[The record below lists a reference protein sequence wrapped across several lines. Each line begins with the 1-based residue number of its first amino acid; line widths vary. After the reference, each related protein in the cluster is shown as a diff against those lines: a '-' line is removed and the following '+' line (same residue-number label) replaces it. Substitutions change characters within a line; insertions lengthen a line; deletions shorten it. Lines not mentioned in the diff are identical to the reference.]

1 MFCEECGKPITYANA
16 KFCPSCGAPI
26 PQQLAADQP
35 PKVTVPPQPATPVTP
50 PQPETPPEVPQPE
63 PEEEGQT
70 KIFGFEE
77 EPEAPAEPA
86 APAQPVWQAP
96 PQPETPPQPAQPLW
110 QQQEA
115 PAQPAWQAPQVQGT
129 PEPEA
134 FPGMKKEKKPGG
146 CLLAAVIVLA
156 VLILLGGGLYFA
168 NDYFLLGL
176 EKIPQK
182 LGLVEE
188 ILPETPQ
195 TETDAAETED
205 PAASAA
211 ASSEAAPAAVQTPA
225 ATAEPTATVQPSAT
239 ASDTTYIVRGV
250 PENAAIT
257 INGEPAAYTLVGS
270 DVVFQKDA
278 LGTAAQLRFVVQVN
292 GTYQAAQLWYTEESG
307 NEITLGSDVFSA
319 SDSTGL
325 LTPDEDYIQK
335 TALYYYE
342 GFLDAINVHNL
353 GAMRFSTERNSN
365 EQSEHV
371 FSDLNAGNTYDITTA
386 SCSIDAASLSI
397 GQSDLTVNVTYMC
410 MREDRSTGDRAVNSN
425 HRTIKMIW
433 QDGMWQVDDI
443 AFLNDTDFAAHRYAD
458 LNK

>member
-77 EPEAPAEPA
+77 EPETPAEPA
-86 APAQPVWQAP
+86 
-96 PQPETPPQPAQPLW
+96 
-110 QQQEA
+110 A

-225 ATAEPTATVQPSAT
+225 TTAEPTATVQPSAT

-335 TALYYYE
+335 AALYYYK

>member
-26 PQQLAADQP
+26 PPQPAAGQP
-35 PKVTVPPQPATPVTP
+35 PKVTVPPQPT
-50 PQPETPPEVPQPE
+50 PE
-63 PEEEGQT
+63 PEDEEGKT
-70 KIFGFEE
+70 KIFGVDDELE
-77 EPEAPAEPA
+77 TPAEPA

-96 PQPETPPQPAQPLW
+96 RQPETPQPPVPPAEPAAPAQPVWQPPQPETPVQPVWQPPQPD
-110 QQQEA
+110 
-115 PAQPAWQAPQVQGT
+115 VQGT
-129 PEPEA
+129 PEPEV

-146 CLLAAVIVLA
+146 CLLIAVIVLA

-182 LGLVEE
+182 LGLTEE
-188 ILPETPQ
+188 ILPETP
-195 TETDAAETED
+195 ETALAAEE

-211 ASSEAAPAAVQTPA
+211 AADAAAASVQTPA
-225 ATAEPTATVQPSAT
+225 PTAEPTATVQPAAT
-239 ASDTTYIVRGV
+239 ASDTTFIVRGV
-250 PENAAIT
+250 PENADIT
-257 INGEPAAYTLVGS
+257 INGSPAVYTLVGS

-278 LGTAAQLRFVVQVN
+278 LGTAAQLRFIVQVN

-307 NEITLGSDVFSA
+307 NEITLGTDAFSA

-335 TALYYYE
+335 TALYYYK
-342 GFLDAINVHNL
+342 GFLDAVNVHNL
-353 GAMRFSTERNSN
+353 GAMRFSTQRNSN

-386 SCSIDAASLSI
+386 SCSLDAASLSI
-397 GQSDLTVNVTYMC
+397 GQSDLTVNLTYMC
-410 MREDRSTGDRAVNSN
+410 VREDRSTGVREVNSN
-425 HRTIKMIW
+425 HRTVKMVW

-443 AFLNDTDFAAHRYAD
+443 AFLSDDDFAAHRYAD

>member
-26 PQQLAADQP
+26 PQQPTAEQP
-35 PKVTVPPQPATPVTP
+35 PKVTVPPQPAAPAAP
-50 PQPETPPEVPQPE
+50 AQPAPE
-63 PEEEGQT
+63 PENEEGKT

-77 EPEAPAEPA
+77 PAQPAEPAQSA
-86 APAQPVWQAP
+86 APAQPVWQP
-96 PQPETPPQPAQPLW
+96 PQPETSAQPAWQPPQP
-110 QQQEA
+110 EA
-115 PAQPAWQAPQVQGT
+115 PAQPVWQPPQPDVQGT
-129 PEPEA
+129 PEPEV

-146 CLLAAVIVLA
+146 CLLIAVIVLA

-182 LGLVEE
+182 LGLIEE
-188 ILPETPQ
+188 ILPETP
-195 TETDAAETED
+195 ETAMTDEE
-205 PAASAA
+205 PAASEVAA
-211 ASSEAAPAAVQTPA
+211 AAAAATAVQTPA
-225 ATAEPTATVQPSAT
+225 PTAEPTATVQPAAM
-239 ASDTTYIVRGV
+239 ASDTTFIVRGV
-250 PENAAIT
+250 PENADIT
-257 INGEPAAYTLVGS
+257 INGSPAAYTLVGS

-278 LGTAAQLRFVVQVN
+278 LGTAAQLRFIVQVN

-307 NEITLGSDVFSA
+307 NEITLGADAFSA

-335 TALYYYE
+335 TALYYYK
-342 GFLDAINVHNL
+342 GFLDAVNVHNL
-353 GAMRFSTERNSN
+353 GAMQFSTQRNSN

-386 SCSIDAASLSI
+386 SCSLDAASLSL
-397 GQSDLTVNVTYMC
+397 GQSDLTVNLTYMC
-410 MREDRSTGDRAVNSN
+410 VREDRSTGVREVNSN
-425 HRTIKMIW
+425 HRTVKMVW

-443 AFLNDTDFAAHRYAD
+443 AFLSDGDFAAHRYAD

>member
-1 MFCEECGKPITYANA
+1 M
-16 KFCPSCGAPI
+16 
-26 PQQLAADQP
+26 
-35 PKVTVPPQPATPVTP
+35 
-50 PQPETPPEVPQPE
+50 
-63 PEEEGQT
+63 
-70 KIFGFEE
+70 
-77 EPEAPAEPA
+77 
-86 APAQPVWQAP
+86 
-96 PQPETPPQPAQPLW
+96 
-110 QQQEA
+110 
-115 PAQPAWQAPQVQGT
+115 
-129 PEPEA
+129 
-134 FPGMKKEKKPGG
+134 
-146 CLLAAVIVLA
+146 
-156 VLILLGGGLYFA
+156 
-168 NDYFLLGL
+168 
-176 EKIPQK
+176 
-182 LGLVEE
+182 
-188 ILPETPQ
+188 
-195 TETDAAETED
+195 
-205 PAASAA
+205 
-211 ASSEAAPAAVQTPA
+211 QTPA
-225 ATAEPTATVQPSAT
+225 ATAEPTATVQPSAA

-335 TALYYYE
+335 TALYYYK

-365 EQSEHV
+365 EQSKHV
-371 FSDLNAGNTYDITTA
+371 FSDLNAGNTYDSTTA
-386 SCSIDAASLSI
+386 SCSIDAVSLSI
-397 GQSDLTVNVTYMC
+397 GQSDLTVNVTYTC
-410 MREDRSTGDRAVNSN
+410 VREDRSTSDRAVNSN

>member
-1 MFCEECGKPITYANA
+1 M
-16 KFCPSCGAPI
+16 
-26 PQQLAADQP
+26 
-35 PKVTVPPQPATPVTP
+35 
-50 PQPETPPEVPQPE
+50 
-63 PEEEGQT
+63 
-70 KIFGFEE
+70 
-77 EPEAPAEPA
+77 
-86 APAQPVWQAP
+86 
-96 PQPETPPQPAQPLW
+96 
-110 QQQEA
+110 
-115 PAQPAWQAPQVQGT
+115 
-129 PEPEA
+129 
-134 FPGMKKEKKPGG
+134 
-146 CLLAAVIVLA
+146 
-156 VLILLGGGLYFA
+156 
-168 NDYFLLGL
+168 
-176 EKIPQK
+176 
-182 LGLVEE
+182 
-188 ILPETPQ
+188 
-195 TETDAAETED
+195 
-205 PAASAA
+205 
-211 ASSEAAPAAVQTPA
+211 QTPA
-225 ATAEPTATVQPSAT
+225 ATAEPSAT

-250 PENAAIT
+250 PENATIT

-335 TALYYYE
+335 TALYYYK

-365 EQSEHV
+365 EQSKHV
-371 FSDLNAGNTYDITTA
+371 FSDLNAGNTYDSTTA
-386 SCSIDAASLSI
+386 SCSIDAVSLNI
-397 GQSDLTVNVTYMC
+397 GQSDLTVNVTYTC
-410 MREDRSTGDRAVNSN
+410 VREDRSTSDRAVNSN